1 PAAAPPA
8 DSFLPGAERRV
19 QVSLLVQ
26 AFIREQGIT
35 VERDRVEA
43 KMRELFAGYDDSDG
57 LVANYLSDPKFL
69 QQIEPMVLEDQ
80 AIEALRAKGTDK
92 PETIAFKDYMDA
104 R

>member
-1 PAAAPPA
+1 
-8 DSFLPGAERRV
+8 
-19 QVSLLVQ
+19 
-26 AFIREQGIT
+26 
-35 VERDRVEA
+35 
-43 KMRELFAGYDDSDG
+43 MRELFAGYDDSDG

-92 PETIAFKDYMDA
+92 PEKIAFKDYMDA